1 MRTISSLE
9 TKIYDYSKQI
19 NDKQKEIENLMEN
32 NSTLQQNVIRVN
44 KLKGD
49 MEFDLSKKYEKE
61 LNDVT
66 LKYKN
71 AIEEIEKIFNCFK

>member
-61 LNDVT
+61 LNEAT

-71 AIEEIEKIFNCFK
+71 AIEEI

>member
-1 MRTISSLE
+1 
-9 TKIYDYSKQI
+9 
-19 NDKQKEIENLMEN
+19 MED
-32 NSTLQQNVIRVN
+32 NSTHQQNVIRVN

-66 LKYKN
+66 LKYKK
-71 AIEEIEKIFNCFK
+71 AIEEIEKKYSIALNNKTEECLNDIKD

>member
-1 MRTISSLE
+1 
-9 TKIYDYSKQI
+9 
-19 NDKQKEIENLMEN
+19 
-32 NSTLQQNVIRVN
+32 
-44 KLKGD
+44 

-71 AIEEIEKIFNCFK
+71 AIEEIEKKYSIALNNKTEECLNDIKSLEKHYETLLSEVSNKINLKDKENEKLKYS